1 MIKDE
6 NIVIVSGDKDSSVVV
21 MNKADYVMKL
31 QNMIEEGIL
40 KGVYEETE
48 DTTLDDLR
56 LFKDFLRRHFQNYEK
71 YDKMTPDS
79 NQPGRIYGTAK
90 THKFDSVEDINL
102 QDLKFRPIIAQ
113 TGTYT
118 YKTAQVI
125 GEYLKPLC
133 SKNDFIIRNTQDF
146 ADILK
151 AQPQLQEDE
160 EYVSYDVESLFTNIP
175 IEETINYIIK
185 QIYQEHKLPK
195 LCSKLV
201 FKRLMYKLTTEN
213 TFIFQNKFYKQT
225 DGCTMGGPLS
235 VIMSDIFMTK
245 LENDVVRPFNPPFY
259 KRFVDD
265 CITKRKRNEHDKL
278 FELINNYHRNIKFTI
293 EIQPT
298 KFLDTKLINEN
309 GSYSTEVHRKETK
322 LPVNWSSK
330 TPKRYKRNAINGD
343 LYRSYRISS
352 NFNKEIELIRKL
364 FTHADYPIRFTNS
377 VIKQFQQRNALQ
389 QEEDDMIISPNLF
402 E

>member
-1 MIKDE
+1 
-6 NIVIVSGDKDSSVVV
+6 
-21 MNKADYVMKL
+21 
-31 QNMIEEGIL
+31 
-40 KGVYEETE
+40 
-48 DTTLDDLR
+48 
-56 LFKDFLRRHFQNYEK
+56 
-71 YDKMTPDS
+71 
-79 NQPGRIYGTAK
+79 
-90 THKFDSVEDINL
+90 
-102 QDLKFRPIIAQ
+102 
-113 TGTYT
+113 
-118 YKTAQVI
+118 
-125 GEYLKPLC
+125 
-133 SKNDFIIRNTQDF
+133 
-146 ADILK
+146 
-151 AQPQLQEDE
+151 
-160 EYVSYDVESLFTNIP
+160 
-175 IEETINYIIK
+175 
-185 QIYQEHKLPK
+185 
-195 LCSKLV
+195 
-201 FKRLMYKLTTEN
+201 MYKLTTEN

-309 GSYSTEVHRKETK
+309 GSYSTEVYRKETK

-352 NFNKEIELIRKL
+352 NFNKEIELIRKK

-389 QEEDDMIISPNLF
+389 QEEDDMIIPPNLF
-402 E
+402 EEPKSKILIEIPYCEKNEKVSKQFIKKFYEFTNKFEIIIRWITKKVKQLFKLKDDNPYPACKIYKGVCTCKSTYIGETG